1 MEENF
6 SLKCP
11 KHKVGDLKPS
21 LEGVLAGGE
30 PLPSPHPALGTRS
43 RTQPPPVHPQNLI
56 IRGLSAA
63 FGAGWHTLIIKTA
76 L

>member
-30 PLPSPHPALGTRS
+30 PLPSPHPALRTRS
-43 RTQPPPVHPQNLI
+43 RTQPLPVHPK
-56 IRGLSAA
+56 
-63 FGAGWHTLIIKTA
+63 TLLFAVYLQPLGQVGTR
-76 L
+76 